1 MPTKKTVP
9 KQKTAQKARPASRI
23 PTQVKPPKRG
33 EIWIVDFNPTE
44 GDEITKQ
51 RPAVVLGTQAI
62 GLNITIIV
70 PLTTWQVAFA
80 NVWHIISVQA
90 QRSSGL
96 QVQSGA
102 SCYHLRSV
110 SNTRF
115 LRKLG
120 SVSAL
125 ELDEITA
132 CVQNCVEI

>member
-1 MPTKKTVP
+1 MPAKKP
-9 KQKTAQKARPASRI
+9 KAPQKNQTP
-23 PTQVKPPKRG
+23 KPPKRG
-33 EIWIVDFNPTE
+33 EIWVVDFNPTE
-44 GDEITKQ
+44 GDEISKQ

-62 GLNITIIV
+62 GLHITIVV
-70 PLTTWQVAFA
+70 PLTTWRADFA
-80 NVWHIISVQA
+80 SVWHIIRIQA

-96 QVQSGA
+96 QAESGA
-102 SCYHLRSV
+102 SCYHLRSI

-125 ELDEITA
+125 ELEEITA